1 MEVVKLRCINNC
13 EFQKF
18 ENSNFRCEFYGNVTL
33 DIQTDSGN
41 IEIFRCKD
49 CIEDKTIGTNSLD
62 EKVRKIKKYIG
73 EFADN
78 FYTFKDDFENT
89 FNDVYRI
96 IKELED
102 LSEEIKLDKNKE
114 N

>member
-1 MEVVKLRCINNC
+1 MKCINNC

-18 ENSNFRCEFYGNVTL
+18 ENRCFYCEFYKNIVLNV
-33 DIQTDSGN
+33 QVNENN
-41 IEIFRCKD
+41 IEVFRCKE
-49 CIEDKTIGTNSLD
+49 CIDDKTIGTNTLD

-78 FYTFKDDFENT
+78 FYSFKDDFENT

-102 LSEEIKLDKNKE
+102 VSEEIKLDKDKKD
-114 N
+114 